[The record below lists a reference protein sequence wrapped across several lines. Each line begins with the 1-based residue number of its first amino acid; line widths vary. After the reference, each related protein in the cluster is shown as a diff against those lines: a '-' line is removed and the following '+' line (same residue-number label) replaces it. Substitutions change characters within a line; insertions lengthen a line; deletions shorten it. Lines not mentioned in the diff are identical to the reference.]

1 MYSTLRAAADSFK
14 KSNEDRKL
22 QKLPTLPKTD
32 VVKAWDE
39 IENKQKEF
47 SGERAKVYLGS
58 KAPAAITLSEDAFAL
73 FNSHACQL
81 GFVLTAASLVYREK
95 TGLTDL
101 PNVFKAI
108 VEAANAALLSAPSS
122 GRPYGR
128 RTVFVRSEKSALNAI
143 KKLDTPF
150 APHFRYFWLELLA
163 TPEAAARLEPVISM
177 NNLRSLRDDARDA
190 YFEFLVAEAA
200 KSIKSLQPTL
210 LQTKIDEKAQ
220 VAASDQMRKALDRWF
235 GISSEEFA
243 AWKDRPKSVE
253 ATTETAL
260 DASAPD
266 ENTTEV
272 TTLESASEEEGATEE
287 EESVE
292 DLLKGLS
299 S

>member
-1 MYSTLRAAADSFK
+1 MYWTLRDAADSFK

-108 VEAANAALLSAPSS
+108 VEAANAALLSAP
-122 GRPYGR
+122 
-128 RTVFVRSEKSALNAI
+128 FEWSALR
-143 KKLDTPF
+143 T
-150 APHFRYFWLELLA
+150 
-163 TPEAAARLEPVISM
+163 
-177 NNLRSLRDDARDA
+177 
-190 YFEFLVAEAA
+190 
-200 KSIKSLQPTL
+200 
-210 LQTKIDEKAQ
+210 
-220 VAASDQMRKALDRWF
+220 
-235 GISSEEFA
+235 
-243 AWKDRPKSVE
+243 
-253 ATTETAL
+253 
-260 DASAPD
+260 
-266 ENTTEV
+266 
-272 TTLESASEEEGATEE
+272 
-287 EESVE
+287 
-292 DLLKGLS
+292 
-299 S
+299 